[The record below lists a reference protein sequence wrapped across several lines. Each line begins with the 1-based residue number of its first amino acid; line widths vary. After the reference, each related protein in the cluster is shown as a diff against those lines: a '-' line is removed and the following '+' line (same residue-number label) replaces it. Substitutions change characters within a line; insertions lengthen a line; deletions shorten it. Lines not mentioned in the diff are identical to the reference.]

1 MGTSSMGKGGEGAT
15 TRSRSAATP
24 DVTTAAPTWKP
35 KQKQTHVLVDGLLY
49 DVTDF
54 KHPGGSIINFY
65 GSQNGPVDASE
76 AWHAFHSRSPKA
88 QKLMKVLPH
97 TKAPADMCKKEPVV
111 TDFIKLRDSLKEEG
125 FFEPDT
131 FYTVYRFAELV
142 AMHVIGLS
150 LVYNYTMPS
159 MVIGL
164 FILGLASGRC
174 GWYMHEG
181 GHYSLTGHI
190 PTDKMIQSFAYG
202 FGCGMS
208 ASFWR
213 NQHNKHHATP
223 QKLKHDVDLDTMPL
237 VAFNS
242 AVARGSNWWLR
253 MQGYLFGPVTCLLV
267 ALGWQF
273 YLHPRHSLRAGKH
286 DELFWYGVR
295 YLLWSFA
302 FSDFSVKYAILA
314 YLFYNW
320 VGASYI
326 FMNFAVSH
334 THRDVVNPDDHVT
347 WVHYAS
353 NHTTNCSNHWFV
365 NWWMAYLNFQIEHHL
380 FPAMPQYRHAII
392 APRVRELFEKH
403 GLVYDDQGYF
413 RAMAITM
420 KNLHQ
425 VGNPNH

>member
-1 MGTSSMGKGGEGAT
+1 MGTSSMGKGGDGAT

-24 DVTTAAPTWKP
+24 DVTTDAPTWKP

-190 PTDKMIQSFAYG
+190 PTDKMIQSF
-202 FGCGMS
+202 GCGMS

-223 QKLKHDVDLDTMPL
+223 QKLKHDVDLDTMPM
-237 VAFNS
+237 VAFNKRVIKGKPS
-242 AVARGSNWWLR
+242 WWIS
-253 MQGYLFGPVTCLLV
+253 MQ
-267 ALGWQF
+267 
-273 YLHPRHSLRAGKH
+273 
-286 DELFWYGVR
+286 
-295 YLLWSFA
+295 
-302 FSDFSVKYAILA
+302 A
-314 YLFYNW
+314 YLF
-320 VGASYI
+320 
-326 FMNFAVSH
+326 
-334 THRDVVNPDDHVT
+334 
-347 WVHYAS
+347 
-353 NHTTNCSNHWFV
+353 
-365 NWWMAYLNFQIEHHL
+365 
-380 FPAMPQYRHAII
+380 
-392 APRVRELFEKH
+392 AP
-403 GLVYDDQGYF
+403 
-413 RAMAITM
+413 
-420 KNLHQ
+420 
-425 VGNPNH
+425 